1 MKRNRLKNVL
11 SQRGAY
17 LKASIAG
24 TRGRAK
30 FAGIIYLLATIALA
44 ALVAIMP
51 LYDAAKQTL
60 APIGVMTFWQQF
72 MPANFANLT
81 TVDAIVKFVN
91 AALYGLMLIGV
102 VINVLRALGRL
113 NWLFKRKASKTY
125 GFNRNVYAMEDLGN
139 IFSGSFAVILS
150 TYFLIALVSG
160 QLYPTMWM
168 LVVVGLG
175 AFVHLFAGFIGGK
188 VSYFDIIDG
197 EIEEQKRTVSRFP
210 ALFRNVLQLA
220 AVGVILY
227 FFLLV
232 SNVHT
237 VIGPLMEVNGIQNY
251 VMGQPMAYL
260 SIVCQLLT
268 VIFVL
273 PLIKHATATTEY
285 NIDGA
290 YGRGM
295 KTFRVFSFFTLLSA
309 GATAACR
316 YILGEITFT
325 VANGATSFE
334 VVKYLDKASI
344 IIAVVALVMFII
356 ELIMRKAPGHKEEKL
371 EKKAKKEK
379 KVNEDDFVAD
389 YSAIA
394 DKPETTEEPAPEL
407 QPVPNPASP
416 YINMP
421 LYINVDTRDQ
431 KTTTPPPPVVEDN
444 ANEEEEESE
453 EEETEEEVVEETF
466 EVNCPICG
474 KALRIKEGPTHYRC
488 PACGKV
494 FQTRKVMK

>member
-1 MKRNRLKNVL
+1 V
-11 SQRGAY
+11 
-17 LKASIAG
+17 
-24 TRGRAK
+24 
-30 FAGIIYLLATIALA
+30 F
-44 ALVAIMP
+44 
-51 LYDAAKQTL
+51 
-60 APIGVMTFWQQF
+60 
-72 MPANFANLT
+72 
-81 TVDAIVKFVN
+81 
-91 AALYGLMLIGV
+91 
-102 VINVLRALGRL
+102 RALGKL
-113 NWLFKRKASKTY
+113 GWLFKKKASKTY

-139 IFSGSFAVILS
+139 IFSGSYAVIL
-150 TYFLIALVSG
+150 TVYFLIAVLCG
-160 QLYPTMWM
+160 AAYPQMLLYIV
-168 LVVVGLG
+168 LGGG
-175 AFVHLFAGFIGGK
+175 AFIHLFAGFIGGK
-188 VSYFDIIDG
+188 ASYFDIEDG
-197 EIEEQKRTVSRFP
+197 EITEDKRVVGRFP
-210 ALFRNVLQLA
+210 AFFRNVLQIA
-220 AVGVILY
+220 AVGAMMYY
-227 FFLLV
+227 FMKTQVVGAVLRPLLEKGGWEKYV
-232 SNVHT
+232 LAE
-237 VIGPLMEVNGIQNY
+237 PLTFIPV
-251 VMGQPMAYL
+251 AL
-260 SIVCQLLT
+260 QLLT
-268 VIFVL
+268 VICLL

-290 YGRGM
+290 NGPGM
-295 KTFRVFSFFTLLSA
+295 KTFRVFSFFTFLAAA
-309 GATAACR
+309 GTVACR
-316 YILGEITFT
+316 YLLGEITFT
-325 VANGATSFE
+325 VANGVTSFE

-389 YSAIA
+389 YSSIA